1 MIKVNGENFDFKDI
15 TLKELLF
22 KLQYDSSKVA
32 VELNEEIVSKNDYEK
47 VIIKENDKLE
57 VVSFVGGG
65 WNEYS
70 NQRWNK

>member
-1 MIKVNGENFDFKDI
+1 MIRVNGESFDFKDI
-15 TLKELLF
+15 NLKELLL

-32 VELNEEIVSKNDYEK
+32 IELNEEIVSKNDYEK
-47 VIIKENDKLE
+47 VIIKDDDKLE

>member
-15 TLKELLF
+15 TLKELLL
-22 KLQYDSSKVA
+22 KLQYDSSRVA

-47 VIIKENDKLE
+47 VIIKDDDKLE

-65 WNEYS
+65 
-70 NQRWNK
+70 

>member
-15 TLKELLF
+15 TLKELLL
-22 KLQYDSSKVA
+22 KLQYDSSRVA

-47 VIIKENDKLE
+47 VIIKDDDKLE

-65 WNEYS
+65 WDECS
-70 NQRWNK
+70 KQRWNK

>member
-65 WNEYS
+65 
-70 NQRWNK
+70 

>member
-1 MIKVNGENFDFKDI
+1 MIRVNGESFDFKDI
-15 TLKELLF
+15 NLKELLL

-47 VIIKENDKLE
+47 VIIKDDDKLE

>member
-1 MIKVNGENFDFKDI
+1 MIRVNGESFDFKDI
-15 TLKELLF
+15 NLKELLL

-47 VIIKENDKLE
+47 VIIKDDDKLE

-65 WNEYS
+65 
-70 NQRWNK
+70 